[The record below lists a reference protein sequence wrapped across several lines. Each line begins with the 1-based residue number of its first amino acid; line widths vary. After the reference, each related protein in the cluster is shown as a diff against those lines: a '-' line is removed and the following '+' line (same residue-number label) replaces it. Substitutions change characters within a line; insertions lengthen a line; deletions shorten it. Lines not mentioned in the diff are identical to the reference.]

1 MARLTLWRLSSWIP
15 SSPMTSS
22 LPRNHLLSASY
33 LELNW
38 CARSSC
44 LQPSRPLDPAA
55 PPVSGMRAHL
65 RRGAPVPPDL
75 NPPPVSL
82 HQQHV
87 VPPGTVS
94 TSPTW
99 PGDPYSGTFQE
110 YELTPA
116 GKKLPDPNLGE
127 EEL

>member
-1 MARLTLWRLSSWIP
+1 MLDLHVSNPVAPSTRPRRLSLACVLTYAVGLLFLR
-15 SSPMTSS
+15 TST
-22 LPRNHLLSASY
+22 L
-33 LELNW
+33 
-38 CARSSC
+38 
-44 LQPSRPLDPAA
+44 
-55 PPVSGMRAHL
+55 
-65 RRGAPVPPDL
+65 
-75 NPPPVSL
+75 PVSL

-116 GKKLPDPNLGE
+116 EKKLPDPNLGE